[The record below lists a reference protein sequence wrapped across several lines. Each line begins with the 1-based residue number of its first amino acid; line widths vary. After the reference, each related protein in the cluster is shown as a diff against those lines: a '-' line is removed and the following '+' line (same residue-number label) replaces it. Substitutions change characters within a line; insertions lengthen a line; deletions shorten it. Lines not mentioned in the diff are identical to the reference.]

1 MAAYSYEYKVPGLVK
16 APAQAVGELFERLE
30 QTEEG
35 LTPAT
40 VLEASRDE
48 NALLHG
54 EFEWQDDVAAEKYR
68 LDQARFIIRNLTV
81 ITKTTDQEE
90 RENGKDRA
98 FVVTPDRNSRY
109 VAITHAMSNEKWK
122 AFLLEQAKRDMED
135 FTRKYRRLSELA
147 LVISAID
154 ETKQAV

>member
-98 FVVTPDRNSRY
+98 FVCTNGRSGNY
-109 VAITHAMSNEKWK
+109 VALKFALTNAELRAN
-122 AFLLEQAKRDMED
+122 LLKEARRDMLI
-135 FTRKYRRLSELA
+135 FTAKYQRLEELA
-147 LVISAID
+147 SVI
-154 ETKQAV
+154 EEMKKQAM